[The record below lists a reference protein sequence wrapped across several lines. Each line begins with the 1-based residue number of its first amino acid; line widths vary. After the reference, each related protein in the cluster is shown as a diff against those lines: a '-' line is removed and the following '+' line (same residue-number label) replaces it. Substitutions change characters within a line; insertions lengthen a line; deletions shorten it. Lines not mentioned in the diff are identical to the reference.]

1 MKRKYNYDQSLR
13 NEDEKFASI
22 ATKISMDEK
31 RKLDLILANKDMNY
45 YQWFQLMTEVT
56 LRMLDE
62 RNAMTAELSSV
73 IQIFESIPG
82 WKNPVT
88 LLDPNAEPEV
98 EVAIYFLHSKG
109 AHGMKPMM
117 TERGWIDG
125 EWTETENVREIV
137 EKVIRECLPKSYAM
151 LEAEAKRLGKNVIEL
166 IMQLADEVSKGNM
179 QDEIM
184 EMFSDNSRSDYGKPT
199 IVYGEKYK
207 TRQHRSPD
215 SDTQSTLN
223 LDN

>member
-1 MKRKYNYDQSLR
+1 MKRKYNYDKSLR
-13 NEDEKFASI
+13 QEDEKFKSI

-31 RKLDLILANKDMNY
+31 RKLDLILDNKGMNY

-62 RNAMTAELSSV
+62 RNVMTAELSSV

-88 LLDPNAEPEV
+88 MLDPNAEPEV
-98 EVAIYFLHSKG
+98 EIAIYFLHSKG
-109 AHGMKPMM
+109 SRGMKPMM

-125 EWTETENVREIV
+125 EWTETENVCAIV
-137 EKVIRECLPKSYAM
+137 EKVIRECLPKTYSM
-151 LEAEAKRLGKNVIEL
+151 LETEAKRLGKSVIDL

-179 QDEIM
+179 QDEIL
-184 EMFSDNSRSDYGKPT
+184 EMFADNSRSDYGKP
-199 IVYGEKYK
+199 IVYGEKCK
-207 TRQHRSPD
+207 TKQHRTPD

-223 LDN
+223 LVN